1 MSSRIKW
8 WIKWPES
15 GCKLALKCLSF
26 PHKCISKPYTCSGT
40 TKFWSKNRRFWPIFG
55 FAREAS
61 EISTAPEY
69 STGPKIIFLKNLSL
83 QDHFA
88 LRISSIALKLA
99 SLTRKVRGEKKG
111 CFFPPWKSQYQIP
124 PVWSR
129 RDDRWF
135 FVKNYD
141 FTERFISSTN
151 AENFKTKS
159 DKLKILNLYKVRYI
173 NL

>member
-1 MSSRIKW
+1 M
-8 WIKWPES
+8 
-15 GCKLALKCLSF
+15 ALKCLSF
-26 PHKCISKPYTCSGT
+26 PYKCISKPYPCSGT
-40 TKFWSKNRRFWPIFG
+40 TKFWSKNRRFWAIFG
-55 FAREAS
+55 SAREAS

-69 STGPKIIFLKNLSL
+69 STSPKIKFLKNLSL

-129 RDDRWF
+129 RD
-135 FVKNYD
+135 Y
-141 FTERFISSTN
+141 
-151 AENFKTKS
+151 
-159 DKLKILNLYKVRYI
+159 LKVLKKIYVFSKEFH
-173 NL
+173 